1 MGNSFTIFAA
11 NKLSRART
19 HNIRDVINAIRYVM
33 KTGCQSRFLANNFP
47 NHEVVHE
54 YCVRS
59 KHKRKIQKI
68 HDFLV

>member
-1 MGNSFTIFAA
+1 
-11 NKLSRART
+11 
-19 HNIRDVINAIRYVM
+19 M